1 MYIGEV
7 ARLAGATPKAI
18 RHYEALGLLGAVS
31 RAGAYRTYAASEL
44 LQVQL
49 IKQAQR
55 LGFRLHELQTVL
67 AGASAAPD
75 WPALIR
81 AMQAKRLSIQQEVQ
95 RLQALD
101 QELAL
106 AIEETRSCTELG
118 MVELDQC
125 DLPSA

>member
-1 MYIGEV
+1 MHGYFR
-7 ARLAGATPKAI
+7 AS
-18 RHYEALGLLGAVS
+18 LGLLGAVS

-101 QELAL
+101 HELAL